1 MKKSLLVLKK
11 RLLPSF
17 EFMFDSVARL
27 RIARAYLTSVLL
39 NLPILTNDTSV
50 SSLLNLL
57 DFLAENPDKYIE
69 MIHVKY
75 QKK

>member
-1 MKKSLLVLKK
+1 
-11 RLLPSF
+11 
-17 EFMFDSVARL
+17 MFDSVARL

-57 DFLAENPDKYIE
+57 DHLAENPDEYIE
-69 MIHVKY
+69 MIHAKY
-75 QKK
+75 R

>member
-1 MKKSLLVLKK
+1 
-11 RLLPSF
+11 
-17 EFMFDSVARL
+17 MFDSVARL
-27 RIARAYLTSVLL
+27 RIARAYLTTVLL